1 MKRVLL
7 DECKR
12 VVCVIAVFA
21 LGGSSAVAS
30 TKPIPAELFG
40 QNIEHTRSALQGGF
54 NDPKVLYGR
63 SERTKR

>member
-1 MKRVLL
+1 MKKILF

-21 LGGSSAVAS
+21 LGGAPAVAAA
-30 TKPIPAELFG
+30 KPIPAELFW
-40 QNIEHTRSALQGGF
+40 QNVEHTRSALQGGF

>member
-1 MKRVLL
+1 MKKILL
-7 DECKR
+7 GECKR
-12 VVCVIAVFA
+12 VVYAIAAFA
-21 LGGSSAVAS
+21 LGGASAVAAA
-30 TKPIPAELFG
+30 KPIPAELFG